1 MDTCMNEISARKA
14 GHCHYSNYSVSV
26 HSTSELTD
34 TNEIIPQTTMRRLY
48 RSLDGNYLLPSSNL
62 GLQVI
67 WIINIYIKVHLF

>member
-1 MDTCMNEISARKA
+1 MDTCMNVISARKA